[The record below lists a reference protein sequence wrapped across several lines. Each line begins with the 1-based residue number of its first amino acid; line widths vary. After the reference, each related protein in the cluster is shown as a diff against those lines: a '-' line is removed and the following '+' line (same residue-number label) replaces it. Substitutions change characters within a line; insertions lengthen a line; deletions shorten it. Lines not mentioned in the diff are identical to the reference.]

1 MDNFSAGLAIVL
13 KTPLNSAC
21 ISGGVSRHDQ
31 SSSGPFQSAA
41 VQPKH
46 CRPKYCGAKH
56 CRPGHRGAQE
66 AGRQGRRF
74 PILRTSRIAG
84 HGPSRSG
91 DAGTTVHGGYSEQ
104 GGVAARVP
112 RNWRR
117 GCFRLWIVG
126 SALFIIAVAAVTS
139 IELQPHLEGLDRSGH
154 YPTYIWMMLLNGIGI
169 AVGGPLLVLTIGAA
183 IGWAFS
189 GFQAPPAPNRRL
201 ISLAA

>member
-1 MDNFSAGLAIVL
+1 VVPLAKAGLKVPALNPKPARVATAGVL
-13 KTPLNSAC
+13 EPSSQRAPRKPGTKTA
-21 ISGGVSRHDQ
+21 
-31 SSSGPFQSAA
+31 
-41 VQPKH
+41 
-46 CRPKYCGAKH
+46 
-56 CRPGHRGAQE
+56 
-66 AGRQGRRF
+66 F
-74 PILRTSRIAG
+74 PDIADSRIAGPG

-126 SALFIIAVAAVTS
+126 SALFIIAVAAATS
-139 IELQPHLEGLDRSGH
+139 LELQPHLESVDRSGP

-189 GFQAPPAPNRRL
+189 GFQAPPAPAPNRRQYRG
-201 ISLAA
+201 A